1 MQNELPDHLGGQNG
15 RSWTDDGSLNIMWN
29 LGCRKMLDVGCG
41 FGGQVKLAE
50 SLGWESYGVDGD
62 WTVLP
67 KESNFHLN
75 DYTKG
80 SPTLT
85 YEVDLIWC
93 VEFLEHV
100 EEKYIP
106 NYMPLFQKGTIA
118 VVTAAPPGW
127 PGHHHVNCREKSYW
141 VDVFKEYGFDYDK
154 ALTAEFKTV
163 SKMNPK
169 EDYSYGDNKNFFLQ
183 AGLVF
188 TNGN

>member
-15 RSWTDDGSLNIMWN
+15 RSWTDNGALKIMWN

-100 EEKYIP
+100 EEKYMD
-106 NYMPLFQKGTIA
+106 NYMSTFQDSKAKYLIVTHA
-118 VVTAAPPGW
+118 VPGQA
-127 PGHHHVNCREKSYW
+127 GHHHVNCQEEDYW
-141 VDVFKEYGFDYDK
+141 LDAFKRYGFEYDET
-154 ALTAEFKTV
+154 LTKQIREESTMKKPFVART
-163 SKMNPK
+163 
-169 EDYSYGDNKNFFLQ
+169 
-183 AGLVF
+183 GLVF
-188 TNGN
+188 KRS

>member
-15 RSWTDDGSLNIMWN
+15 KSWTDDGSLNIMWN

-100 EEKYIP
+100 EEKYMD
-106 NYMPLFQKGTIA
+106 NYMSTFQDSKAKYLIVTHA
-118 VVTAAPPGW
+118 VPGQA
-127 PGHHHVNCREKSYW
+127 GHHHVNCQEEDYW
-141 VDVFKEYGFDYDK
+141 LDAFKRYGFEYDEI
-154 ALTAEFKTV
+154 LTKQIREESTMKKPFVART
-163 SKMNPK
+163 
-169 EDYSYGDNKNFFLQ
+169 
-183 AGLVF
+183 GLVF
-188 TNGN
+188 KRS

>member
-15 RSWTDDGSLNIMWN
+15 RSWTDDGSLNIMWS

-100 EEKYIP
+100 EEKYMD
-106 NYMPLFQKGTIA
+106 NYMSTFQDSKAKYLIVTHA
-118 VVTAAPPGW
+118 VPGQA
-127 PGHHHVNCREKSYW
+127 GHHHVNCQEEDYW
-141 VDVFKEYGFDYDK
+141 LDAFKRYGFEYDET
-154 ALTAEFKTV
+154 LTKQIREESTMKKPFVART
-163 SKMNPK
+163 
-169 EDYSYGDNKNFFLQ
+169 
-183 AGLVF
+183 GLVF
-188 TNGN
+188 KRS

>member
-15 RSWTDDGSLNIMWN
+15 RSWTDDGSLNIMWD

-41 FGGQVKLAE
+41 LGGQVKLAE

-67 KESNFHLN
+67 KQSNFLLN

-80 SPTLT
+80 SPTLN

-100 EEKYIP
+100 EEKYMD
-106 NYMPLFQKGTIA
+106 NYMSTFQDSKAKYLIVTHA
-118 VVTAAPPGW
+118 VPGQA
-127 PGHHHVNCREKSYW
+127 GHHHVNCQEEDYW
-141 VDVFKEYGFDYDK
+141 LDAFKKYGFEYDET
-154 ALTAEFKTV
+154 LTKQIRQKSTMKKPFVART
-163 SKMNPK
+163 
-169 EDYSYGDNKNFFLQ
+169 
-183 AGLVF
+183 GLVF
-188 TNGN
+188 KRS

>member
-1 MQNELPDHLGGQNG
+1 MELNMQNELPDHLGGQNG
-15 RSWTDDGSLNIMWN
+15 RSWTDDGSLNIMWS

-100 EEKYIP
+100 EEKYMD
-106 NYMPLFQKGTIA
+106 NYMSTFQDSKAKYLIVTHA
-118 VVTAAPPGW
+118 VPGQA
-127 PGHHHVNCREKSYW
+127 GHHHVNCQEEDYW
-141 VDVFKEYGFDYDK
+141 LDAFKRYGFEYDET
-154 ALTAEFKTV
+154 LTKQIREESTMKKPFVART
-163 SKMNPK
+163 
-169 EDYSYGDNKNFFLQ
+169 
-183 AGLVF
+183 GLVF
-188 TNGN
+188 KRS

>member
-1 MQNELPDHLGGQNG
+1 MELNMQNELPDHLGGQNG

-100 EEKYIP
+100 EEKYMD
-106 NYMPLFQKGTIA
+106 NYMSTFQDSKAKYLIVTHA
-118 VVTAAPPGW
+118 VPGQA
-127 PGHHHVNCREKSYW
+127 GHHHVNCQEEDYW
-141 VDVFKEYGFDYDK
+141 LDAFKRYGFEYDET
-154 ALTAEFKTV
+154 LTKQIREESTMKKPFVART
-163 SKMNPK
+163 
-169 EDYSYGDNKNFFLQ
+169 
-183 AGLVF
+183 GLVF
-188 TNGN
+188 KRS

>member
-100 EEKYIP
+100 EEKYMD
-106 NYMPLFQKGTIA
+106 NYMSTFQDSKAKYLIVTHA
-118 VVTAAPPGW
+118 VPGQA
-127 PGHHHVNCREKSYW
+127 GHHHVNCQEEGYW
-141 VDVFKEYGFDYDK
+141 LDAFKRYGFEYDET
-154 ALTAEFKTV
+154 LTKQIREESTMKKPFVART
-163 SKMNPK
+163 
-169 EDYSYGDNKNFFLQ
+169 
-183 AGLVF
+183 GLVF
-188 TNGN
+188 KRS

>member
-41 FGGQVKLAE
+41 FGCQVKLAE

-85 YEVDLIWC
+85 YEVDLILC

-100 EEKYIP
+100 EEKYMD
-106 NYMPLFQKGTIA
+106 NYMSTFQDSKAKYLIVTHA
-118 VVTAAPPGW
+118 VPGQA
-127 PGHHHVNCREKSYW
+127 GHHHVNCQEEDYW
-141 VDVFKEYGFDYDK
+141 LDAFKRYGFEYDET
-154 ALTAEFKTV
+154 LTKQIREESTMKKPFVART
-163 SKMNPK
+163 
-169 EDYSYGDNKNFFLQ
+169 
-183 AGLVF
+183 GLVF
-188 TNGN
+188 KRS

>member
-100 EEKYIP
+100 EEKYMD
-106 NYMPLFQKGTIA
+106 NYMSTFQDSKAKYLIVTHA
-118 VVTAAPPGW
+118 VPGQA
-127 PGHHHVNCREKSYW
+127 GHHHVNCQEKDYW
-141 VDVFKEYGFDYDK
+141 LDAFKRYGFEYDET
-154 ALTAEFKTV
+154 LTKQIREESTMKKPFVART
-163 SKMNPK
+163 
-169 EDYSYGDNKNFFLQ
+169 
-183 AGLVF
+183 GLVF
-188 TNGN
+188 KRS

>member
-100 EEKYIP
+100 EEKYMD
-106 NYMPLFQKGTIA
+106 NYMSTFQDSKAKYLIVTHA
-118 VVTAAPPGW
+118 VPGQA
-127 PGHHHVNCREKSYW
+127 GHHHVNCQEEDYW
-141 VDVFKEYGFDYDK
+141 LDAFKRYGFEYDET
-154 ALTAEFKTV
+154 LTKQIREESTMKKPFVART
-163 SKMNPK
+163 
-169 EDYSYGDNKNFFLQ
+169 
-183 AGLVF
+183 GLVF
-188 TNGN
+188 KRS

>member
-15 RSWTDDGSLNIMWN
+15 KSWTDDGSLNIMWN

-100 EEKYIP
+100 EEKYMD
-106 NYMPLFQKGTIA
+106 NYMSTFQDSKAKYLIVTHA
-118 VVTAAPPGW
+118 VPGQA
-127 PGHHHVNCREKSYW
+127 GHHHVNCQ
-141 VDVFKEYGFDYDK
+141 
-154 ALTAEFKTV
+154 
-163 SKMNPK
+163 K
-169 EDYSYGDNKNFFLQ
+169 EDYWLDAFKRYGFEYDETLTKQIREESTMKKPFV
-183 AGLVF
+183 ARTGLVF
-188 TNGN
+188 KRS